1 MVTVLLS
8 HEVKNYPEWKKV
20 YDAGEN
26 LRKKAGIHMS
36 AVYQSVDNPN
46 MVTLLGE
53 APDTEAVAKFM
64 SDPQL
69 KKDMEHAGV
78 IGKPMSSMLKKM
90 KL

>member
-8 HEVKNYPEWKKV
+8 HEVKNYPEWKKI
-20 YDAGEN
+20 YDAGET

-36 AVYQSVDNPN
+36 GVYQSFDNPN
-46 MVTLLGE
+46 RVTLLGE
-53 APDTEAVAKFM
+53 AQDAEAVAKFM

-78 IGKPMSSMLKKM
+78 LGKPTLSMLKKM
-90 KL
+90 KP